1 MQRNLVWEF
10 LFGIFR
16 NTLFQS
22 SCGSFLNVV
31 IHFCYIQLEE
41 GNPKKTPRALAK
53 LGRAGTCFGKP
64 WGLYPSPS
72 LKFMGFVL
80 MKTLHSGT
88 FKPCG
93 ILAWELFLWCLF
105 GNLENLAFFSNLGIK
120 FSAAPRQLVS
130 SHYDRRPQAIA
141 LLNVLA
147 KPTRVHPTLKNMN
160 HAGSETTRDACS
172 LIDGKKPSSVHHENH
187 AWVAKHCKQL
197 YTFGVTGIR
206 LSRWSFW
213 WNVFVFFLWA
223 LISHM
228 IYLPFGMPKKK
239 HRKPSWI
246 QATGQCAGEDK
257 RS

>member
-1 MQRNLVWEF
+1 MQMQRNLVWEF

-22 SCGSFLNVV
+22 SYGSFLNV

-41 GNPKKTPRALAK
+41 GDPKKTPRALAK

-80 MKTLHSGT
+80 MKTLRSGT

-93 ILAWELFLWCLF
+93 IPTMTEDPKLSHF
-105 GNLENLAFFSNLGIK
+105 GCAK
-120 FSAAPRQLVS
+120 Q
-130 SHYDRRPQAIA
+130 
-141 LLNVLA
+141 

-172 LIDGKKPSSVHHENH
+172 LIDGKKPSRVHHENH
-187 AWVAKHCKQL
+187 A
-197 YTFGVTGIR
+197 
-206 LSRWSFW
+206 
-213 WNVFVFFLWA
+213 
-223 LISHM
+223 
-228 IYLPFGMPKKK
+228 
-239 HRKPSWI
+239 
-246 QATGQCAGEDK
+246 
-257 RS
+257 

>member
-1 MQRNLVWEF
+1 MQRNFVWEF

-64 WGLYPSPS
+64 WGLYPIPS

-141 LLNVLA
+141 LLDVLA
-147 KPTRVHPTLKNMN
+147 KPTRVHPTLKTWIMRDQKPQEM
-160 HAGSETTRDACS
+160 HAVWLMARNPAVYTTKITPELPKIA
-172 LIDGKKPSSVHHENH
+172 SSYIHSV
-187 AWVAKHCKQL
+187 
-197 YTFGVTGIR
+197 
-206 LSRWSFW
+206 
-213 WNVFVFFLWA
+213 
-223 LISHM
+223 
-228 IYLPFGMPKKK
+228 
-239 HRKPSWI
+239 
-246 QATGQCAGEDK
+246 
-257 RS
+257 

>member
-1 MQRNLVWEF
+1 MSLQISFAFGIVGYLESYHKSSTWNILEPCLLKALRIELFGPWEKSTECGKLLCGIHKVTGNRLAGDANAKEPREF

-22 SCGSFLNVV
+22 SCGSFLNV

-41 GNPKKTPRALAK
+41 GDPKKTPRALAK

-105 GNLENLAFFSNLGIK
+105 GNLENLAFFSNLGIN

-141 LLNVLA
+141 LLDVLA

-187 AWVAKHCKQL
+187 A
-197 YTFGVTGIR
+197 
-206 LSRWSFW
+206 
-213 WNVFVFFLWA
+213 
-223 LISHM
+223 
-228 IYLPFGMPKKK
+228 
-239 HRKPSWI
+239 
-246 QATGQCAGEDK
+246 
-257 RS
+257 

>member
-105 GNLENLAFFSNLGIK
+105 GNLENLAFFPIWGSNFQLLHVSS
-120 FSAAPRQLVS
+120 SAPTMTEDPKLSHFWMCLRNQLVFIQLWKTWIMRDQKPQEMHAVWLMARNPAVYTTKITPELPNIAS
-130 SHYDRRPQAIA
+130 SYIH
-141 LLNVLA
+141 
-147 KPTRVHPTLKNMN
+147 
-160 HAGSETTRDACS
+160 
-172 LIDGKKPSSVHHENH
+172 SV
-187 AWVAKHCKQL
+187 
-197 YTFGVTGIR
+197 
-206 LSRWSFW
+206 
-213 WNVFVFFLWA
+213 
-223 LISHM
+223 
-228 IYLPFGMPKKK
+228 
-239 HRKPSWI
+239 
-246 QATGQCAGEDK
+246 
-257 RS
+257 